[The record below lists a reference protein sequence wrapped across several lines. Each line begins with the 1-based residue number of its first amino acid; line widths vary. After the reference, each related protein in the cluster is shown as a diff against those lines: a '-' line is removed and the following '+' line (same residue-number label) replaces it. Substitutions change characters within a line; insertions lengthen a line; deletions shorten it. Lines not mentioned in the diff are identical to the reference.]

1 MYPDDPEKEME
12 PVTEVT
18 VDLEKPIEPEKE
30 PAKPEPTPKPDQEVV
45 KLRNTIAYQ
54 TRKLEQAM
62 REMTEVKNKLNE
74 KPKVQTQEP
83 EDEIDREAQLD
94 WKRGVKMLV
103 EKEFNIEEK
112 VNEIIAKRDQAR
124 HELERKSM
132 LDSELE
138 KSKTLVLSKY
148 PTIED
153 EATSEAT
160 FYRQVLNEDPS
171 LLSNVHGPEI
181 AMYRMEEK
189 LRTSGITPSNVKPI
203 VDKEVNRLVRA
214 GASNVVGRQGSPN
227 GKVSLTKEQETFC
240 DRYNIPYDQYKRNLK
255 SQETGFGGG
264 VEA

>member
-1 MYPDDPEKEME
+1 MYFDDPEKETE

-18 VDLEKPIEPEKE
+18 VDLEKATEPEKE
-30 PAKPEPTPKPDQEVV
+30 PVKSEPTPKPDQEVV

-62 REMTEVKNKLNE
+62 REMAEVKNKLNE
-74 KPKVQTQEP
+74 KPKVTQQEP

-153 EATSEAT
+153 ESTSEAT

-189 LRTSGITPSNVKPI
+189 LRLSGITPSNVKPI

-214 GASNVVGRQGSPN
+214 GASNVVGRLAPTN
-227 GKVSLTKEQETFC
+227 GKLKLTKEQEIFC
-240 DRYNIPYDQYKRNLK
+240 DRYNVNYDEYRRNLK
-255 SQETGFGGG
+255 SQETGRGGG